1 MTTQN
6 QNIKKIL
13 IAPDKFKG
21 SLTSSQA
28 AWAIRRGLEGYFA
41 GAGHDSGAGC
51 AHSGAD
57 GSILWGFC
65 AREEDFCGAG
75 HDSGAGCAQG
85 GVDGHEMA
93 EICSPTAVCGG
104 SGNDSGDICS
114 PAAVCGGSGNVSG
127 SICSPA
133 AGCGGSGNV
142 SGKICSPVE
151 VCGGSGND
159 LGGICSPAEGCGC
172 SGNVSGK
179 ICSPAEGCGCSGNVS
194 GGICSPT
201 EGCGGSGNVSGEICS
216 PAAGCGSSG
225 NVSGNGGVQFRMVEI
240 ADGGDGSLEVVE
252 KRVANGRR
260 VQCEAADPVGV
271 RRPVEYLMYGQ
282 GGKVSAFVEMAKVCG
297 LAQLDAGLRNPLNT
311 STYGLG
317 EVILD
322 AASRGAVSI
331 TLSIG
336 GSATDD
342 CGAGMLQALGFLF
355 TDAAGNLLP
364 VPVCGRDLE
373 RIVGIKEPEIKRW
386 GSVEVICDVINPLLG
401 PNGATAVYAP
411 QKGADSDAL
420 VQLEEGKR
428 SFTSVAEKC
437 LGISQSCKE
446 YPGAG
451 AAGGVGYAGMAFLGA
466 QLLPG
471 WRFFARITS
480 LEESVQ
486 WADLVIT
493 GEGSLDSQSLSGKVV
508 SGVITLAHEY
518 RKPVMIFCGV
528 NKLGREEM
536 DRLSGQLQGEVEVR
550 SIASLGYPLEVCM
563 RDAAA
568 LLERLCLCQNSVGSS
583 SNL

>member
-41 GAGHDSGAGC
+41 GAGHISGAGCAHSESGGRISREFCAREEDFSGAGHDSGAGC
-51 AHSGAD
+51 AHSGA
-57 GSILWGFC
+57 GGRISREFC
-65 AREEDFCGAG
+65 AREEDF
-75 HDSGAGCAQG
+75 SGVGCAQG

-93 EICSPTAVCGG
+93 
-104 SGNDSGDICS
+104 DICS
-114 PAAVCGGSGNVSG
+114 PAALC
-127 SICSPA
+127 
-133 AGCGGSGNV
+133 AG
-142 SGKICSPVE
+142 
-151 VCGGSGND
+151 
-159 LGGICSPAEGCGC
+159 
-172 SGNVSGK
+172 
-179 ICSPAEGCGCSGNVS
+179 SGNVS

-201 EGCGGSGNVSGEICS
+201 EGCAGSRNVLGGICS
-216 PAAGCGSSG
+216 PAEVCGCSG

-508 SGVITLAHEY
+508 SGVIALAQEY

>member
-51 AHSGAD
+51 A
-57 GSILWGFC
+57 
-65 AREEDFCGAG
+65 
-75 HDSGAGCAQG
+75 QG

-93 EICSPTAVCGG
+93 
-104 SGNDSGDICS
+104 DICS
-114 PAAVCGGSGNVSG
+114 PAAVCAGSGNVSAE
-127 SICSPA
+127 ICSPA
-133 AGCGGSGNV
+133 AGCGDSGNV
-142 SGKICSPVE
+142 S
-151 VCGGSGND
+151 
-159 LGGICSPAEGCGC
+159 GGICSPAEGCG
-172 SGNVSGK
+172 SLGNDLGD
-179 ICSPAEGCGCSGNVS
+179 ICSPAVVCA
-194 GGICSPT
+194 
-201 EGCGGSGNVSGEICS
+201 GSGNV
-216 PAAGCGSSG
+216 SG

-486 WADLVIT
+486 WADIVIT

-508 SGVITLAHEY
+508 SGVIALAHEY

>member
-51 AHSGAD
+51 AHSGAGGRILWGFCAREEDFSGTGHDSGAGCAHSGAGGRISREFCAREEDFCGAGHISGAGCAHSGAD
-57 GSILWGFC
+57 GHISWGFC

-93 EICSPTAVCGG
+93 EICSPA
-104 SGNDSGDICS
+104 S
-114 PAAVCGGSGNVSG
+114 VCGGSGNV
-127 SICSPA
+127 
-133 AGCGGSGNV
+133 
-142 SGKICSPVE
+142 
-151 VCGGSGND
+151 
-159 LGGICSPAEGCGC
+159 
-172 SGNVSGK
+172 
-179 ICSPAEGCGCSGNVS
+179 
-194 GGICSPT
+194 
-201 EGCGGSGNVSGEICS
+201 
-216 PAAGCGSSG
+216 SG

-386 GSVEVICDVINPLLG
+386 GRVEVICDVINPLLG

-420 VQLEEGKR
+420 VRLEEGKR

-480 LEESVQ
+480 LEESVK

-508 SGVITLAHEY
+508 SGVITLAQEY

>member
-41 GAGHDSGAGC
+41 GAGHISGAGC
-51 AHSGAD
+51 AHSGA
-57 GSILWGFC
+57 GRRVSLGFC

-75 HDSGAGCAQG
+75 HDSGAGCAHSGAGGRISREFCAREEDFSGVGHDSGAGCAQG

-93 EICSPTAVCGG
+93 
-104 SGNDSGDICS
+104 DICS
-114 PAAVCGGSGNVSG
+114 PAALC
-127 SICSPA
+127 A
-133 AGCGGSGNV
+133 
-142 SGKICSPVE
+142 
-151 VCGGSGND
+151 GSGND
-159 LGGICSPAEGCGC
+159 SGGICSPAEGCGG

-179 ICSPAEGCGCSGNVS
+179 ICSPAEGCGSL
-194 GGICSPT
+194 
-201 EGCGGSGNVSGEICS
+201 
-216 PAAGCGSSG
+216 G

-508 SGVITLAHEY
+508 SGVIALAQEY

>member
-51 AHSGAD
+51 AHSCAG
-57 GSILWGFC
+57 GRISWGFC

-93 EICSPTAVCGG
+93 
-104 SGNDSGDICS
+104 DICS
-114 PAAVCGGSGNVSG
+114 PAEGCGDSRNVSGGICSPAEVCGGSGNVSG
-127 SICSPA
+127 
-133 AGCGGSGNV
+133 
-142 SGKICSPVE
+142 
-151 VCGGSGND
+151 ND
-159 LGGICSPAEGCGC
+159 SA
-172 SGNVSGK
+172 
-179 ICSPAEGCGCSGNVS
+179 
-194 GGICSPT
+194 
-201 EGCGGSGNVSGEICS
+201 
-216 PAAGCGSSG
+216 
-225 NVSGNGGVQFRMVEI
+225 NGGVQFRMVEI

-297 LAQLDAGLRNPLNT
+297 LAQLDARLRNPLNT

-508 SGVITLAHEY
+508 SGVIALAQEY

>member
-51 AHSGAD
+51 AHSSAG
-57 GSILWGFC
+57 GRISWGFC

-93 EICSPTAVCGG
+93 
-104 SGNDSGDICS
+104 DICS
-114 PAAVCGGSGNVSG
+114 PAEGCGDSRNVSGGICSPAEVCGGSGNVSG
-127 SICSPA
+127 
-133 AGCGGSGNV
+133 
-142 SGKICSPVE
+142 
-151 VCGGSGND
+151 ND
-159 LGGICSPAEGCGC
+159 SA
-172 SGNVSGK
+172 
-179 ICSPAEGCGCSGNVS
+179 
-194 GGICSPT
+194 
-201 EGCGGSGNVSGEICS
+201 
-216 PAAGCGSSG
+216 
-225 NVSGNGGVQFRMVEI
+225 NGGVQFRMVEI

-297 LAQLDAGLRNPLNT
+297 LAQLDARLRNPLNT

-508 SGVITLAHEY
+508 SGVIALAQEY